1 MRVPIYEYLD
11 QLNRNLQET
20 VEVLERIRKLPRLFT
35 REDKKKF
42 HAYQVEIEFLRA
54 EASQD
59 IAEIMD
65 AVESK
70 EAHRF
75 WMRKKAYEE
84 SIGDP
89 DDIYFEV
96 IRREEELRKQ
106 GLPQR
111 LETLRQQFAKGWRED
126 QQEQEKDREEKGKE
140 AGENGNPK
148 SARARAS
155 RQNKGKTNKRK
166 SKTKR

>member
-1 MRVPIYEYLD
+1 MRFPIYEYLD

-20 VEVLERIRKLPRLFT
+20 VEILERICKLPRIFT

-65 AVESK
+65 AVEGK

-75 WMRKKAYEE
+75 WMQKKAYEE
-84 SIGDP
+84 SMSDP

-111 LETLRQQFAKGWRED
+111 LEILREQLAKGWQED
-126 QQEQEKDREEKGKE
+126 QEENGKE
-140 AGENGNPK
+140 DGENGRPK
-148 SARARAS
+148 ATRYRAS
-155 RQNKGKTNKRK
+155 RQNKGKAKKRK
-166 SKTKR
+166 SRTKI